1 MKNRIIKL
9 ISNISEY
16 ITAKGIS
23 VAVFI
28 VLYITNYFIT
38 SAIFPENTYSVLTVS
53 VSIASIISFYVMTVI
68 LSPNKGFLI
77 GISIYFTLAAV
88 PLIWTS
94 IEVIHRIDVPDF
106 IRWTTGLVMLSFMKP
121 IVQFYELINH
131 IISDIWGVSG
141 LEIGFTLIFMA
152 LFYIIYLA
160 SRYYKRRKDEKNEN
174 I

>member
-1 MKNRIIKL
+1 
-9 ISNISEY
+9 
-16 ITAKGIS
+16 
-23 VAVFI
+23 
-28 VLYITNYFIT
+28 
-38 SAIFPENTYSVLTVS
+38 
-53 VSIASIISFYVMTVI
+53 MTVI

-152 LFYIIYLA
+152 LFYIVYLV
-160 SRYYKRRKDEKNEN
+160 SWYLKRRKDEKNEN